1 MPFSLASLF
10 CSFCVKVISLWTT
23 FIHHIF
29 VNFTEGMLNYTIDIN
44 E

>member
-1 MPFSLASLF
+1 MPNSLAYLF
-10 CSFCVKVISLWTT
+10 FSFCVKLSSLLTT
-23 FIHHIF
+23 FIRHIF